1 MKNLEQLQQ
10 KFNLFQVGDVVS
22 GSIIT
27 ISEGSAKVKTTGGC
41 YGVIIGKIP
50 DTIIESSAVEV
61 IVSDIKD
68 GLPVFTFTQDF
79 LFDKIKQDATVCFA
93 SPHAVIVEFDSR
105 PETYGSYEPSGGIAP
120 ELQKLTSGDKVTVSE
135 LKTGALCQ
143 EYFSIGKL
151 EIKSAEAAVPAV
163 TEKKPDRLERTDND
177 LLKPWPKEKIEEVF
191 KKGSRKMYGKVSLG
205 KVYLVTPYGKSGK
218 EVQFP
223 DGQVGDLN
231 VGFPKAWPRAMVRV
245 VFISQGNRPRA
256 ELIRGEMEPASSNEA
271 AGTKAASPKAKTQS
285 PKNGKNKYRN
295 EEVFSAALAKGS
307 CYRAGGYW
315 LGYNYKVEVKNGSPY
330 FAPANQ
336 DPKNILERARV
347 IIKGGVTFKEA
358 DTVCAEIAF
367 IRREGTTHNYTFEV
381 NILKVF

>member
-22 GSIIT
+22 GTIVSID
-27 ISEGSAKVKTTGGC
+27 GMAKVKTTGGC
-41 YGVIIGKIP
+41 YGMLVCNIP
-50 DTIIESSAVEV
+50 DCLGISHAVEV
-61 IVSDIKD
+61 EVKEVID
-68 GLPVFTFTQDF
+68 GIPAFVFTKGF
-79 LFDKIKQDATVCFA
+79 LFDKVWQNATVCFA
-93 SPHAVIVEFDSR
+93 GPRAIIVEFDEY
-105 PETYGSYEPSGGIAP
+105 PETYGAYEPATGLAP
-120 ELQKLTSGDKVTVSE
+120 ELQKLTAGDKVICHE
-135 LKTGALCQ
+135 LKKGDFCR
-143 EYFSIGKL
+143 EYYGIGRVK
-151 EIKSAEAAVPAV
+151 IKPAEAAVPAV
-163 TEKKPDRLERTDND
+163 TEKKPDKPEKTDND

-231 VGFPKAWPRAMVRV
+231 VSFPKAWPRAMVRV

-256 ELIRGEMEPASSNEA
+256 ELIRGEIEPPSQNEA
-271 AGTKAASPKAKTQS
+271 AGSKAASPKAKTQS

-347 IIKGGVTFKEA
+347 IVKGGASFNEG
-358 DTVCAEIAF
+358 DYVCAEIAF